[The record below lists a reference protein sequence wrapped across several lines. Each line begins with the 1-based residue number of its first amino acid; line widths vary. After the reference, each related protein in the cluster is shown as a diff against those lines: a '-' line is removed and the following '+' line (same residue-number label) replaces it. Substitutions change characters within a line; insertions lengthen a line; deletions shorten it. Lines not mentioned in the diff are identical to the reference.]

1 MFRLDKKRAVVM
13 KEKLLTILI
22 FILVKRLKTN
32 FGISIKVREDL
43 KTLIKILQKLKTQD
57 KLTSK
62 HAVI

>member
-1 MFRLDKKRAVVM
+1 MFRLDKKTAVVM